1 MESWK
6 DDDVV
11 MRAMAWSIFHN
22 DSIKCCKFCNRW
34 VWDEKAGKYMCTG
47 NNCID
52 GISEYLKK
60 TGGKTEDGEVIEAIV
75 YPGIM
80 ENCIG
85 EPAML
90 EQLAEECAE
99 LAKAALKLARIERGE
114 NPTPVNKEDAIEN
127 LIEEYSDVENC
138 ARELSMKPCRDI
150 MDKKLERFVERWL
163 ASHKKQI

>member
-6 DDDVV
+6 GDDVWRE
-11 MRAMAWSIFHN
+11 RARSIFYNN
-22 DSIKCCKFCNRW
+22 DSINCCKFCNRYI
-34 VWDEKAGKYMCTG
+34 WDEKAGKYRCTG

-60 TGGKTEDGEVIEAIV
+60 TGGKTEDGEVIV

-80 ENCIG
+80 KECVG

-90 EQLAEECAE
+90 EQLAEECTE

-150 MDKKLERFVERWL
+150 MDKKLERFVERWST
-163 ASHKKQI
+163 SHKKQI